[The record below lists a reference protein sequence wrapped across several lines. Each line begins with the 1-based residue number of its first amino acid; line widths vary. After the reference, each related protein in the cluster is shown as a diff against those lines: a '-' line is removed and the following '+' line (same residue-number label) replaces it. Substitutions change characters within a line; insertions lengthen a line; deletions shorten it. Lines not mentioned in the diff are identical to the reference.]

1 MKNHCV
7 LMKFDTPED
16 AFRYMGGIF
25 HTEDHGDF
33 GIFDDD
39 SFPDYIVFNAVNYI
53 GDYLR
58 GSISDKKLHLA
69 LATDI
74 DDTMTSDLLGSPFLL
89 YSKKLAAY
97 YGFHFDSDLMD
108 VLDEDFAQY
117 YMELIAAYD
126 FTALVKSA
134 TNMIKSDI
142 NYRKN
147 PKTINALL
155 AKISPTIR
163 EL

>member
-1 MKNHCV
+1 
-7 LMKFDTPED
+7 MKFQAPED

-25 HTEDHGDF
+25 HTEEYGDF

-58 GSISDKKLHLA
+58 GSISDKELYLA

-74 DDTMTSDLLGSPFLL
+74 DDTMTSDLLGFPFLL
-89 YSKKLAAY
+89 YSKKLEAY

-117 YMELIAAYD
+117 YMELVKEYD

-134 TNMIKSDI
+134 TNMIKSDVS
-142 NYRKN
+142 YRKN
-147 PKTINALL
+147 PKKFDALL
-155 AKISPTIR
+155 TKISPTIR